1 MEPAATP
8 RSSVVKRVSSK
19 VKPPKTPTK
28 RRQKN
33 KKKNGVQFD
42 AGPEVDG
49 SVTWYVKTIR
59 GQGDELLKSDEE
71 LALASQVQRM
81 LALRR
86 TAALLH
92 ERLGRS
98 ATTVELGKELGDA
111 DPLDDVTYRQ
121 QMRHGD
127 AAREKLMV
135 CNLRLVLS
143 IAKRYANKGLQ
154 LEDLIQEGN
163 LGLLRATE
171 RFDPGRRLRF
181 STYATFWIRQGI
193 TRALADQS
201 RTIRFPVYV
210 HEFVLKLKRARAVLS
225 AQLGRPASD
234 QELAQA
240 LNVNVT
246 KVEGVNN
253 LPQTVS
259 LDTPVGN
266 DKEGGKIATLGDII
280 PDERGKTPEELL
292 ESAQLR
298 AELDLLFQLA
308 LQTEERDVLRL
319 RYGLDDGNAKTYAK
333 TGALI
338 GRTSAEVRSIEGSAL
353 GALRQPK
360 IMRRLEEFA
369 DIP

>member
-1 MEPAATP
+1 M
-8 RSSVVKRVSSK
+8 VKRVSSK

-266 DKEGGKIATLGDII
+266 DKEGVKSPLWAISYQM
-280 PDERGKTPEELL
+280 
-292 ESAQLR
+292 SAARRRKSCWNRPSCARNSICSSSSLC
-298 AELDLLFQLA
+298 
-308 LQTEERDVLRL
+308 RL
-319 RYGLDDGNAKTYAK
+319 RSATCCACVM
-333 TGALI
+333 ALMMATPRHTRRPARSLV
-338 GRTSAEVRSIEGSAL
+338 GPRRKCVRSR
-353 GALRQPK
+353 ALR
-360 IMRRLEEFA
+360 
-369 DIP
+369 